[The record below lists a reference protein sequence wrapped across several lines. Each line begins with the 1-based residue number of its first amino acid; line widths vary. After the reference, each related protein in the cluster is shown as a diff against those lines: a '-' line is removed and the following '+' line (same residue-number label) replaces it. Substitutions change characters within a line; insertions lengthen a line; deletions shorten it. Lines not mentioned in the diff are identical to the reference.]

1 MDVNGLIG
9 AISAVGFPIVCCI
22 MMGWFIQKS
31 NNQQREDIKELNSQH
46 KEEMLSFKEALD
58 NNTNA
63 IMLLTERLKKG
74 E

>member
-1 MDVNGLIG
+1 MDVNALIG
-9 AISAVGFPIVCCI
+9 AVSAVGFPIVCCI
-22 MMGWFIQKS
+22 MMGWFISKS
-31 NNQQREDIKELNSQH
+31 NAQQREDIKELNAQH
-46 KEEMLSFKEALD
+46 KQEMLSFKEALD